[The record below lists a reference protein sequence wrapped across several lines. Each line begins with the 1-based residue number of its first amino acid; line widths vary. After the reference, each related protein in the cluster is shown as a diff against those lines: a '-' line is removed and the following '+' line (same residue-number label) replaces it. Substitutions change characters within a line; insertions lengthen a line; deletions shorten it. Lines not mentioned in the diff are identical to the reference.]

1 MVAAASR
8 TGEIEWAHMS
18 LKTFK
23 VDKDNTFDDLMS
35 FKQIYPGSKLK
46 HFRRLHEDSKIPY
59 SDMIFFDDCRM
70 NTREVS
76 SLGVFCVYNPN
87 GLTDAL
93 WKQGIAAFAAKRAK
107 GDRRGATFSL

>member
-46 HFRRLHEDSKIPY
+46 HFRRLHEDSKSHATHY
-59 SDMIFFDDCRM
+59 SHNTSKMARM
-70 NTREVS
+70 HVHMHMHMHMHAPPRTHDGDVEAHHIANLTV
-76 SLGVFCVYNPN
+76 GGYNME
-87 GLTDAL
+87 
-93 WKQGIAAFAAKRAK
+93 
-107 GDRRGATFSL
+107 